1 VSAND
6 ALDKAEQLLARVEE
20 ARVRLENATP
30 EQAIEVLQELAD
42 LAKQVDE
49 EIERAQRAAE
59 ADAAGT

>member
-1 VSAND
+1 MSAND